1 MTRAAVTGVL
11 DDDDDETVSWTSSSR
26 TSSSWDDANRDDAST
41 SASNGTDD
49 VDDFDDFDDDAG
61 RRREM
66 RALERQIET
75 SVDALKLLYLIDRY
89 TGGPRGVD
97 DEFVGDFKDD
107 DAPNV
112 ADGRR
117 WIRLLPIL
125 VLIYEGCVRDRTF
138 SYDYAPQS
146 TLVSGA
152 CSRHLNVCQ
161 GGRTTCRRFARARL
175 RRRAQGDVEGVR
187 SRDAVGDFQGWK
199 RVLASR
205 RRLRDALGVDATK
218 CGRVGARRESRV
230 VARGRTIDGEAIF
243 ISRRRRR
250 AFGAR

>member
-11 DDDDDETVSWTSSSR
+11 DVDDDETVSWTSSSR

-89 TGGPRGVD
+89 TGGSRGVD

-107 DAPNV
+107 DEFV
-112 ADGRR
+112 DGRR

-125 VLIYEGCVRDRTF
+125 VLIYEGL
-138 SYDYAPQS
+138 S
-146 TLVSGA
+146 LI
-152 CSRHLNVCQ
+152 H
-161 GGRTTCRRFARARL
+161 
-175 RRRAQGDVEGVR
+175 
-187 SRDAVGDFQGWK
+187 
-199 RVLASR
+199 
-205 RRLRDALGVDATK
+205 
-218 CGRVGARRESRV
+218 
-230 VARGRTIDGEAIF
+230 I
-243 ISRRRRR
+243 
-250 AFGAR
+250 